1 MFTLYRR
8 KLSGQYEQQW
18 PGTGT
23 SCSHTSNIVPYRLA
37 ERVWWT
43 KSQSSLPNYFRFIG
57 LRSSLQLIHFRH
69 GPNTCSHWMTLHFR
83 NWRSAARLR
92 CRSHRS
98 YVWTEVLSGW
108 AIFLWPRNENA
119 RTKQKQQT
127 NGNKAIWLVYRM
139 DTNARGFWLVKRT
152 LGWKN
157 FTSKNF
163 LEINRY
169 FALTSYCNTIG
180 QSNNAFSILGF
191 SLAGKRRLHVLI
203 FLSIGWKNK

>member
-1 MFTLYRR
+1 MVRLHLKKLVTWSNRDEDWKNTNSLFQRR
-8 KLSGQYEQQW
+8 FLCRRR
-18 PGTGT
+18 PR
-23 SCSHTSNIVPYRLA
+23 I
-37 ERVWWT
+37 
-43 KSQSSLPNYFRFIG
+43 
-57 LRSSLQLIHFRH
+57 LRSLFTSATVRIPVHTAPKSRTELIRYV
-69 GPNTCSHWMTLHFR
+69 T
-83 NWRSAARLR
+83 LR

-98 YVWTEVLSGW
+98 YAWTEVLSGR
-108 AIFLWPRNENA
+108 AIFVWPWNENA
-119 RTKQKQQT
+119 GTKQKQQT
-127 NGNKAIWLVYRM
+127 NGNRAIWLVYRM

-157 FTSKNF
+157 FTSKNV

-180 QSNNAFSILGF
+180 QSSNAFSILWF